1 MQMKTKCSLFLII
14 GFGVLAVNSFA
25 ISPIKASRKLTLK
38 QAINIAFENSPYLKA
53 IQSERDTG
61 QTYRDEAKGYRLPQV
76 DVSEIYIRTN
86 SPADVFGLQLSQ
98 EKFSMADFAMTDA
111 NHPSPINDYVTQLQ
125 ISQPLYMGG
134 KIKHGILAGE
144 KMAAASDRKLDRAR
158 QDVSFQTTKAYL
170 NVLLAERYVKLMDS
184 VVSTVQKHVESAQAY
199 FDTGFIMEADLLQA
213 KVFLGQMQ
221 QQQIRAQNNARLA
234 MAFLSNVMGI
244 DQKQEYK
251 LTDVF
256 TYQPQSYDLQLL
268 VQSGL
273 ENRPDLEEMRLK
285 VEAAKQKIG
294 VEKAGYKPKVFLV
307 GQLNY
312 HDSDF
317 AGFEGDSYKVMAVA
331 KYNLF
336 NGKRTR
342 AKVNRAKS
350 QYESYHNYLTQM
362 ENGIQLQIKQA
373 LFRLQEAEQRYKVAK
388 LSYKQAKENVVLREE
403 RYKKGV
409 EKTTDLLDADTALQQ
424 AATNKLHAL
433 FDYLKAKRNLNYM
446 IGKDQ

>member
-1 MQMKTKCSLFLII
+1 MQMKIKCSFFLII
-14 GFGVLAVNSFA
+14 GFGVLAVNTFA
-25 ISPIKASRKLTLK
+25 TSPIKASRKLTLK
-38 QAINIAFENSPYLKA
+38 QAINTAFENSPYLKA
-53 IQSERDTG
+53 IESEREAG

-76 DVSEIYIRTN
+76 DISEVYIRTN

-111 NHPSPINDYVTQLQ
+111 NHPSPIDDYVTQLQ

-144 KMAAASDRKLDRAR
+144 KMAAASEKKLERAR
-158 QDVSFQTTKAYL
+158 QEVLFQTTKAYL
-170 NVLLAERYVKLMDS
+170 DVLLAEKYVKVMNS
-184 VVSTVQKHVESAQAY
+184 VVFTVQKHVESAQAY

-213 KVFLGQMQ
+213 KVFLGQMEQ
-221 QQQIRAQNNARLA
+221 LRITANNNARLSI
-234 MAFLSNVMGI
+234 AFLANVMGE
-244 DQKQEYK
+244 DQKQTYE

-256 TYQPQSYDLQLL
+256 TYQPQSYELSQLI
-268 VQSGL
+268 QSGL
-273 ENRPDLEEMRLK
+273 ENRPDLKEMQLK
-285 VEAAKQKIG
+285 VAAAEQKIG
-294 VEKAGYKPKVFLV
+294 IEKAGYKPKVFLV

-312 HDSDF
+312 HDSTLG
-317 AGFEGDSYKVMAVA
+317 GFEGDSYKVMAVA

-342 AKVNRAKS
+342 AKVSRARS
-350 QYESYHNYLTQM
+350 QYESYNNYLTQM

-373 LFRLQEAEQRYKVAK
+373 LFRLQEAEQRYKVAT
-388 LSYKQAKENVVLREE
+388 LSCKQAKENAKLREE

-409 EKTTDLLDADTALQQ
+409 EKTTDLLDADTALQK

-433 FDYLKAKRNLNYM
+433 FDCLKAEKNIKYM
-446 IGKDQ
+446 IGKNQ

>member
-1 MQMKTKCSLFLII
+1 
-14 GFGVLAVNSFA
+14 
-25 ISPIKASRKLTLK
+25 
-38 QAINIAFENSPYLKA
+38 
-53 IQSERDTG
+53 
-61 QTYRDEAKGYRLPQV
+61 
-76 DVSEIYIRTN
+76 
-86 SPADVFGLQLSQ
+86 
-98 EKFSMADFAMTDA
+98 
-111 NHPSPINDYVTQLQ
+111 
-125 ISQPLYMGG
+125 
-134 KIKHGILAGE
+134 
-144 KMAAASDRKLDRAR
+144 
-158 QDVSFQTTKAYL
+158 
-170 NVLLAERYVKLMDS
+170 
-184 VVSTVQKHVESAQAY
+184 
-199 FDTGFIMEADLLQA
+199 MEADLLQA

-221 QQQIRAQNNARLA
+221 QHQIKAQNNVRLA
-234 MAFLSNVMGI
+234 MAFLSNVMGT

-256 TYQPQSYDLQLL
+256 TYQPQSYDLKLL

-273 ENRPDLEEMRLK
+273 ESRPDLEEMRLK

-312 HDSDF
+312 HDSNF
-317 AGFEGDSYKVMAVA
+317 GGFEGDSYKVMAVA

-350 QYESYHNYLTQM
+350 QYESYNNYLTQM

-388 LSYKQAKENVVLREE
+388 LSYKQAKENVILREE

-433 FDYLKAKRNLNYM
+433 FDYLKAEKNLNYM

>member
-1 MQMKTKCSLFLII
+1 MQMKIKCSFFLII

-25 ISPIKASRKLTLK
+25 TSPIQASRKLTLK
-38 QAINIAFENSPYLKA
+38 QAIKTAFENSPYLKA
-53 IQSERDTG
+53 IESEREAG

-98 EKFSMADFAMTDA
+98 EKFSMADFAMADA
-111 NHPSPINDYVTQLQ
+111 NHPSPIDDYVTQLQ

-144 KMAAASDRKLDRAR
+144 KMSAASEKKLERAR
-158 QDVSFQTTKAYL
+158 QEVSFQTTKAYL
-170 NVLLAERYVKLMDS
+170 NVLLAEKYVKLMNS
-184 VVSTVQKHVESAQAY
+184 VVSTVQEHVESAQAY

-213 KVFLGQMQ
+213 KVFLSQMEQ
-221 QQQIRAQNNARLA
+221 LRITAKNNARLSK
-234 MAFLSNVMGI
+234 AFLANVMGE
-244 DQKQEYK
+244 DQEQTYE
-251 LTDVF
+251 LTDDF
-256 TYQPQSYDLQLL
+256 TYQPQSYELSQLI
-268 VQSGL
+268 QSGL
-273 ENRPDLEEMRLK
+273 ENRPDLKEMRLK

-294 VEKAGYKPKVFLV
+294 IEKAGYKPKVFLV

-312 HDSDF
+312 HDSSF

-350 QYESYHNYLTQM
+350 QYESYNNYLTQM

-373 LFRLQEAEQRYKVAK
+373 LFRLQEAEKRYKVAT
-388 LSYKQAKENVVLREE
+388 LACKQAKENVKLREE

-409 EKTTDLLDADTALQQ
+409 EKTTDLLDADTALQK

-433 FDYLKAKRNLNYM
+433 FDCLKAQKNLNYM